1 MRKNKKLLALFVAM
15 AMLVTVCV
23 PFGAVFAADSSA
35 DATISITDLE
45 GNAITGEVARNTDV
59 KVTIGIDMTSVTD
72 LYGYTII
79 TKGIPDTAEVTLPAG
94 IIASDTTYVN
104 VSDPSEIRVASSENL
119 ASKITDGVL
128 VSFIAS
134 VGRSRKF
141 EVTLNA
147 ESSYSTAKPTDGALN
162 DIATL
167 PITNLN
173 ETSASISVMAGG
185 STAITRP
192 GSGGGTS
199 TSQSSARD
207 ITSFVFNGFDPVAVG
222 EIDGT
227 DIAVH
232 VPPEADLTNL
242 KPEIE
247 VSEGAT
253 VSPASGE
260 AQDFTEPVEY
270 TVTAENGLTKVY
282 TVTVT
287 PDGEGV
293 VVEEAPFEFVDLPED
308 HWARP
313 YIEDLME
320 RGIISGDA
328 DAGTVRPD
336 EAITRQEAAKIAVVG
351 IGLAE
356 SQGELT
362 FADSDS
368 VAEWAKGFV
377 AAAAENDIVNGFEDN
392 TFRPTEN
399 ITREQFAAMMMRA
412 FEFGESSA
420 ALTFTDADQA
430 GWSKGYIAKAVE
442 LGIINGYEDG
452 SFQPANNVTRAEAF
466 KMLSVCL
473 DVAEQQEPADD
484 NTTTD
489 EDNTT
494 EEDTTTAE

>member
-1 MRKNKKLLALFVAM
+1 MKKNKKLLALFVAM

-23 PFGAVFAADSSA
+23 PFGAVFAADTSA
-35 DATISITDLE
+35 DATISITNLD
-45 GNAITGEVARNTDV
+45 GSAITGEVSRNTDV
-59 KVTIGIDMTSVTD
+59 KVTISLNSAVTN
-72 LYGYTII
+72 LYGYTIL
-79 TKGIPDTAEVTLPAG
+79 TNIPAAAEVELPAG
-94 IIASDTTYVN
+94 IVSSDTTYVN
-104 VSDPSEIRVASSENL
+104 ISDPTEIRVASSEDL

-128 VSFIAS
+128 VTFYAS

-141 EVTLNA
+141 EVKLDA
-147 ESSYSTAKPTDGALN
+147 ESSYSTAKPADAG

-185 STAITRP
+185 SATIDKP
-192 GSGGGTS
+192 SNIGGGTS
-199 TSQSSARD
+199 SSQSSARD

-247 VSEGAT
+247 ISEGAT
-253 VSPASGE
+253 VSPASGA

-328 DAGTVRPD
+328 DLGTVRPD

-356 SQGELT
+356 SEGELA
-362 FADSDS
+362 FADSAS
-368 VAEWAKGFV
+368 VAEWAKG
-377 AAAAENDIVNGFEDN
+377 
-392 TFRPTEN
+392 
-399 ITREQFAAMMMRA
+399 
-412 FEFGESSA
+412 
-420 ALTFTDADQA
+420 
-430 GWSKGYIAKAVE
+430 
-442 LGIINGYEDG
+442 
-452 SFQPANNVTRAEAF
+452 
-466 KMLSVCL
+466 C
-473 DVAEQQEPADD
+473 
-484 NTTTD
+484 
-489 EDNTT
+489 
-494 EEDTTTAE
+494 